1 MTLQVIRTYSTG
13 DCRFR
18 YALYQGNR
26 MVARILS
33 DTEAR
38 FAVVTLTPT
47 PQMLLRRD
55 ASELSKR
62 EIEDNDTYIVTI
74 QNM

>member
-1 MTLQVIRTYSTG
+1 MTLQVIRSFSTG

>member
-1 MTLQVIRTYSTG
+1 MTLSVIRSFSTG

-33 DTEAR
+33 DNEAR
-38 FAVVTLTPT
+38 FAVVTLNPT
-47 PQMLLRRD
+47 PQMALRRD
-55 ASELSKR
+55 ASEMTRR
-62 EIEDNDTYIVTI
+62 ELEDNDTHIVTI
-74 QNM
+74 INE

>member
-13 DCRFR
+13 DHRFR
-18 YALYQGNR
+18 YNLFR
-26 MVARILS
+26 DSDFVARILS

-38 FAVVTLTPT
+38 YAVVTLNPT
-47 PQMLLRRD
+47 PQMTLMRD
-55 ASELSKR
+55 ASEISKR
-62 EIEDNDTYIVTI
+62 QIEDKDTYVVTI